1 MVKAD
6 LLKLT
11 GFKFALRKVCT
22 AVICCAVLLSAFFIF
37 PFELLALNTDYLKEE
52 KWIDNA
58 RTETVYIEATSV
70 ENSVNGYFSYY
81 TDDSLCIYTRFKISE
96 TTLSEDAESVF
107 ITYSFHMPTEDYE
120 VTVGRNGVY
129 SDEEHPAHETIFKAA
144 QSFDSLGSYYSAV
157 QYIGR
162 EYSSCSVDVSLFING
177 HVYRITEN
185 EELFGRSIYMELP
198 TTVKETTTKKSS
210 EKSPSKDKATQKA
223 QTTKAKKETTTKFK
237 PEYNITTRAKAGAK
251 EAESSSAKKGKKKED
266 ASSEQESSVNENFNV
281 ANTAETQLS
290 RPARIFLLLG
300 LLLAVAGAAV
310 LITAAALKDKNENE
324 EAEDKDADET
334 EKRNINSSKGE
345 TEEK

>member
-129 SDEEHPAHETIFKAA
+129 SDEEHPAHETVFKAA

-177 HVYRITEN
+177 HIYRITEN
-185 EELFGRSIYMELP
+185 EELFGGSIYMELP
-198 TTVKETTTKKSS
+198 TTVKETTTKKSA

-251 EAESSSAKKGKKKED
+251 EAESSSAKKSKKKED
-266 ASSEQESSVNENFNV
+266 ASSEESSVNENFNV
-281 ANTAETQLS
+281 ENTAETQLS

-324 EAEDKDADET
+324 EAENKEADET
-334 EKRNINSSKGE
+334 SESQ
-345 TEEK
+345 

>member
-6 LLKLT
+6 LLKFT

-129 SDEEHPAHETIFKAA
+129 SDEEHPAHETVFKAA

-162 EYSSCSVDVSLFING
+162 EYSSCSVDVSLYVNG
-177 HVYRITEN
+177 HIYRITEN
-185 EELFGRSIYMELP
+185 DELFGRSIYMELP
-198 TTVKETTTKKSS
+198 TTVKETTTKKSA

-281 ANTAETQLS
+281 ENTAETQLS

-334 EKRNINSSKGE
+334 SESQ
-345 TEEK
+345 

>member
-129 SDEEHPAHETIFKAA
+129 SDEEHPAHETVFKAA

-162 EYSSCSVDVSLFING
+162 EYSSCSVDVSLYVNG
-177 HVYRITEN
+177 HIYRITEN

-198 TTVKETTTKKSS
+198 TTVKETTTKKST
-210 EKSPSKDKATQKA
+210 EKSTAKNKATQKA

-237 PEYNITTRAKAGAK
+237 PEYNIITRAKAKAGAK
-251 EAESSSAKKGKKKED
+251 EEESSSAKKSKKKED
-266 ASSEQESSVNENFNV
+266 ASSEQESSVSESLNSE
-281 ANTAETQLS
+281 NTAETRFS

-334 EKRNINSSKGE
+334 SESQ
-345 TEEK
+345 

>member
-22 AVICCAVLLSAFFIF
+22 AVSCCAVLLSAFFIF

-129 SDEEHPAHETIFKAA
+129 SDEEHPAHETVFKVA

-162 EYSSCSVDVSLFING
+162 EYSSCSVDVSLYVNG
-177 HVYRITEN
+177 HIYRITEN
-185 EELFGRSIYMELP
+185 DELFGRSIYMELP
-198 TTVKETTTKKSS
+198 TTVKETTTKKST

-223 QTTKAKKETTTKFK
+223 QTTKTKKETTTKFK

-251 EAESSSAKKGKKKED
+251 EEESSSAKKSKKKED
-266 ASSEQESSVNENFNV
+266 VSSEESSVNENFNV
-281 ANTAETQLS
+281 ENTAETQLS

-324 EAEDKDADET
+324 EKSEADSDNVN
-334 EKRNINSSKGE
+334 EKE
-345 TEEK
+345 